1 MLILDIQSL
10 NLNAK
15 ILFYEGYK
23 ALQKN
28 MVVGNISGFQL
39 SLSSS
44 DSIISSP
51 CHAVNLTDISAYENI
66 SIYMKDLV
74 VKNGNFTF

>member
-1 MLILDIQSL
+1 
-10 NLNAK
+10 
-15 ILFYEGYK
+15 
-23 ALQKN
+23 

-39 SLSSS
+39 SLSRS

-74 VKNGNFTF
+74 VKNGDFKF